1 MQVGASAVIARDNGG
16 ATWRLGGALNVGR
29 SRVVPDARDIS
40 RTDIDM
46 QTLSGIAT
54 WLHPSGAYIDG
65 LVSIGRVSADVR
77 TDIYQ
82 GQTVASPHGRRH
94 AVSIEGGWP
103 IALGDSGMQIEPQVQ
118 YAWQRLRLRSFTDI
132 DGVRYDAHAESQ
144 GVLRVGAR
152 LTRPF
157 QTAEGTRVTPY
168 LRLDYLHGT
177 GGNGSARVGGVNF
190 ATGQFGSGWRVGAG
204 VSGMLTRQLSVY
216 ADLSWQD
223 RANGGGWRSWMF
235 SGGLRY
241 AFGGSNE
248 R

>member
-1 MQVGASAVIARDNGG
+1 M
-16 ATWRLGGALNVGR
+16 
-29 SRVVPDARDIS
+29 
-40 RTDIDM
+40 
-46 QTLSGIAT
+46 
-54 WLHPSGAYIDG
+54 
-65 LVSIGRVSADVR
+65 
-77 TDIYQ
+77 
-82 GQTVASPHGRRH
+82 
-94 AVSIEGGWP
+94 
-103 IALGDSGMQIEPQVQ
+103 
-118 YAWQRLRLRSFTDI
+118 
-132 DGVRYDAHAESQ
+132 
-144 GVLRVGAR
+144 
-152 LTRPF
+152 
-157 QTAEGTRVTPY
+157 
-168 LRLDYLHGT
+168 RLDYLHGT